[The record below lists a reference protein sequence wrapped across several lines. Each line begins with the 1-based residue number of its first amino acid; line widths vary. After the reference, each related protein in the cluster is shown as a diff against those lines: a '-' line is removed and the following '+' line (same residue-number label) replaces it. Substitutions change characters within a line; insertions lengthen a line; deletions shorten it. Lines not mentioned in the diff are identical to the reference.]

1 MADSLSL
8 DEQALRHRLEQ
19 AAQHWQQ
26 SAAVQIQQL
35 PARLD
40 SLLVPDQQRFLDVAW
55 GLEGS
60 SPTIHEQVEGLYGE
74 LEAMRADRPGLGDA
88 QEVAELHARLEALEQ
103 AQQQTQRRA
112 HGMGL

>member
-55 GLEGS
+55 GLEGQGTQ
-60 SPTIHEQVEGLYGE
+60 PDVPVATYAQLYPE
-74 LEAMRADRPGLGDA
+74 LQEEAPEDA
-88 QEVAELHARLEALEQ
+88 EVIDLVATPAPVPQERRRRFWHWFLKEA
-103 AQQQTQRRA
+103 
-112 HGMGL
+112 G